1 MESWSGVMEW
11 SLEWILEWND
21 VRIRVLV
28 AFLEQDCGS
37 DCTLSTSQCV
47 HFIDSLV
54 SLPCVAQMFQ
64 TSSEYFS

>member
-28 AFLEQDCGS
+28 AFLEQDFGS
-37 DCTLSTSQCV
+37 DCTLSTSHAMCIF
-47 HFIDSLV
+47 H
-54 SLPCVAQMFQ
+54 
-64 TSSEYFS
+64 